1 MAIRDWY
8 ARHVPEDQL
17 LHYLVSYLNERLP
30 RPLWA
35 RLPIASSV
43 YSSIAQGR
51 IEARLVEFGGAAVRV
66 VSASDIVSVAL
77 HDLENRV
84 GLRVVSDVDI
94 DGRRVKGGFPWLA
107 LGDGQLHKSSAGS
120 VTKRMATAA
129 VITSLRDLERIRGVG
144 RKLAGKRL
152 SASQQAE
159 AVRQALG
166 GMVSA
171 ALAFVPREDPT
182 VRKDGANTPLPG
194 QTPGKSPLD
203 WRWGQLGDVTYHVVD
218 EAIKNRIANE
228 VASHL
233 STVDNSDQRRV
244 LAEFVKHLRA
254 DGIRAIER
262 AVGKKAR

>member
-1 MAIRDWY
+1 VGTPSHCLERF
-8 ARHVPEDQL
+8 
-17 LHYLVSYLNERLP
+17 LVDRS
-30 RPLWA
+30 
-35 RLPIASSV
+35 
-43 YSSIAQGR
+43 GT
-51 IEARLVEFGGAAVRV
+51 VEFGGAAVRV

-152 SASQQAE
+152 SASQQAD